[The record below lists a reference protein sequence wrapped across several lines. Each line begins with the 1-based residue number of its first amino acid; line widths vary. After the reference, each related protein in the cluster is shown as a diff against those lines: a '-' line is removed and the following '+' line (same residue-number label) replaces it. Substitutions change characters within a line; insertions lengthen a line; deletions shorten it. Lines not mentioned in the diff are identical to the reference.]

1 LHIVTWTVL
10 HDLRFLLLRIAYG
23 EALNSDCGGGS
34 LASNAHLVFY
44 QILMADMFEKDARL
58 DAPETAQH
66 ARNPSAGFLAVC
78 SIARASDYNKSNST
92 ALLRGIADS
101 APMAAI
107 MCVLFHNTKD
117 NFGASSASE
126 SEEEDTPTPSPKR
139 RWTLGKDEFLH
150 GLLKSAGRRH
160 ALGVES
166 SGCLTGRNTGLK
178 PSRSNSFA
186 EWEVVEEDE
195 MQVEPASSSLTRES
209 IKNSLKAGIDDFRDA
224 LCPMIVYYAIMDQL
238 SLERWGGA
246 PRVV

>member
-1 LHIVTWTVL
+1 LLQITIESEIALGARPKSMLWTVL

-23 EALNSDCGGGS
+23 EALNSDCGGRS

-44 QILMADMFEKDARL
+44 QMLMADMFEKDAQV

-66 ARNPSAGFLAVC
+66 ARNLSAGFLAAC

-117 NFGASSASE
+117 DFGASSASE

-139 RWTLGKDEFLH
+139 RWTLGKDEFLR

-160 ALGVES
+160 ALGVKS

-195 MQVEPASSSLTRES
+195 MQVEPASSSLTKES
-209 IKNSLKAGIDDFRDA
+209 PSKTVSR
-224 LCPMIVYYAIMDQL
+224 
-238 SLERWGGA
+238 LELTISVMPFA
-246 PRVV
+246 P